1 MRELTDEK
9 IIEIINKHRDFFL
22 ADVEE
27 NLCLEHYN
35 FVFRQKITEKDV
47 KFKKSTCYFCGEEK
61 LCVKI
66 DDID

>member
-1 MRELTDEK
+1 MRKLTDEQ
-9 IIEIINKHRDFFL
+9 IIAIVKRHRDYFL
-22 ADVEE
+22 ADIEE

-35 FVFRQKITEKDV
+35 LVHKQKLTEKDV
-47 KFKKSTCYFCGEEK
+47 EFKKSTCYFCGKEK